1 MVASV
6 KGDRIYLDA
15 NVFISAYESRGP
27 RSDSAWTILEAVE
40 KEEFSAV
47 SSELTLAEI
56 LVGPIRDG
64 DDKLASRYHEMFQSG
79 EHFLV
84 APVERDVLIE
94 AAALRG
100 IVGSLRLPDAIHVA
114 TARLQECKFVVS
126 DDRRLP
132 TAPGLVLV
140 RLDRDALRNMR
151 DRKP

>member
-1 MVASV
+1 V

-27 RSDSAWTILEAVE
+27 RSDSAWAILEAVE
-40 KEEFSAV
+40 KGEFSAV

-56 LVGPIRDG
+56 MVGPIRDG
-64 DDKLASRYHEMFQSG
+64 DDKLSSHYHEMFRSG

-84 APVERDVLIE
+84 APIERDVLLE

-100 IVGSLRLPDAIHVA
+100 VVGSLRLPDAIHVA
-114 TARLQECKFVVS
+114 TARLQECKFIVS

-132 TAPGLVLV
+132 TAPGLIFV
-140 RLDRDALRNMR
+140 RIGRDAVRSMKER
-151 DRKP
+151 ER

>member
-1 MVASV
+1 M

-15 NVFISAYESRGP
+15 NVFISAYENRGP

-40 KEEFSAV
+40 KGEFSAV

-56 LVGPIRDG
+56 LVGPIKDG
-64 DDKLASRYHEMFQSG
+64 DDKLASHYHDLFRSN

-100 IVGSLRLPDAIHVA
+100 IVESLRLPDAIHVA
-114 TARLQECKFVVS
+114 TARLKECKLIVS

-140 RLDRDALRNMR
+140 RLDKDALRNMR